1 MNFLGQYYLLH
12 REIAKRLP
20 QEYTNWLQ
28 KPQAHNKSQYL
39 HVQWFYGFDFFSFH
53 KFEHDMKSL
62 ITLNY

>member
-39 HVQWFYGFDFFSFH
+39 HVQ
-53 KFEHDMKSL
+53 
-62 ITLNY
+62 